1 MIFTQTGGLFNGIDW
16 IRHVHLLARAT
27 FVSNK
32 AYMYSKSPFQVGVET
47 VCTPSL
53 LSRLRSG
60 GAETE
65 TQ

>member
-1 MIFTQTGGLFNGIDW
+1 MKVTFFSNALSHLIVWDGTG
-16 IRHVHLLARAT
+16 
-27 FVSNK
+27 
-32 AYMYSKSPFQVGVET
+32 YMYSKSPFQVGVET